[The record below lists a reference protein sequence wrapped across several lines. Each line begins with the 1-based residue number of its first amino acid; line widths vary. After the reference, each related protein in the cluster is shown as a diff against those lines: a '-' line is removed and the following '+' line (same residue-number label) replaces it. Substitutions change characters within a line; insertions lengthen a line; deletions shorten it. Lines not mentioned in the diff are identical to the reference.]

1 MDKPAKYVFIG
12 NREYVLKEMIRLRLP
27 IQRVWVMENSFLHHR
42 LMQDPFIDYTVAGNK
57 KQLLEELKDTCFDI
71 LVSNGCKYILPITL
85 LKKAKMRDDILFINV
100 HPSYLPDLKGMDPI
114 NGACLF
120 NRAGG
125 ATCHCMDDG
134 IDTGTAISRIKI
146 PMSDDIDAG
155 LLFQLSFKAEVDAFR
170 KAFAAGFI
178 PQEQGETIKEPI
190 YYTISAD
197 EMIFNGSKGVDYL
210 LRQARAFG
218 YKSKG
223 VCIRID
229 NKNYKYFDAE
239 TIKNQYVIDFFADIP
254 ELQIGIAFE
263 RSIIFKLA
271 GEIVRLNQLTIDN
284 SACLEGHFIQEYV
297 QEQ

>member
-1 MDKPAKYVFIG
+1 
-12 NREYVLKEMIRLRLP
+12 
-27 IQRVWVMENSFLHHR
+27 
-42 LMQDPFIDYTVAGNK
+42 
-57 KQLLEELKDTCFDI
+57 
-71 LVSNGCKYILPITL
+71 
-85 LKKAKMRDDILFINV
+85 
-100 HPSYLPDLKGMDPI
+100 
-114 NGACLF
+114 
-120 NRAGG
+120 
-125 ATCHCMDDG
+125 
-134 IDTGTAISRIKI
+134 
-146 PMSDDIDAG
+146 MSDDIDAG